1 MKKIIHFSKAFVPC
15 VILSLTLIVL
25 GVVGLF
31 TKGLNMGIDFKPGLI
46 EEVRIA
52 PTALEL
58 NYKGTARVTI
68 ELTNTDMK
76 LIVSGIGAD
85 NQTVSFPYVKYGTV
99 GALATAL
106 NEVEGVTAT
115 PKVDTTVSTIGMFAN
130 SEVSTVLGLSPYR
143 VHYNSGSSV
152 DIETVRNAV
161 AGIEDASVKAIGS
174 ETERSFQ
181 IRVGDDGSSTE
192 ISKKLQDI
200 VSSALTSA
208 FGEENVAVVK
218 TDFIGAQFSASL
230 ATNSIIL
237 VVLTLLLIWLYATI
251 RFHWDFAL
259 GAVLAILH
267 DALIMVAFIT
277 WSGLEFNSTM
287 IAAILTIIG
296 YSINDT
302 VVVLDRIRE
311 NMKIV
316 KTKNFK
322 DILDISQSET
332 LGRTIITTVTTLL
345 AVCSLYF
352 FTTGSMKEFAL
363 ALIVGM
369 ISGVYSTIT
378 IAGAVIAFCRRN
390 WSPSDEE
397 KKTQFIAVEDIEANI

>member
-1 MKKIIHFSKAFVPC
+1 MKKIIHFSKTFIPC
-15 VILSLTLIVL
+15 VILSLALIVL
-25 GVVGLF
+25 GIVGLF

-58 NYKGTARVTI
+58 TYKGTARVTI

-76 LIVSGIGAD
+76 LIISGIGAE
-85 NQTVSFPYVKYGTV
+85 NETVNYPYVKYGTI
-99 GALATAL
+99 GSLATAL
-106 NEVEGVTAT
+106 NEVDGITAT
-115 PKVDTTVSTIGMFAN
+115 VKADTTVSTVGMFAN
-130 SEVSTVLGLSPYR
+130 SEVSTVLGSSPYR
-143 VHYNSGSSV
+143 VHYNTGKSV
-152 DIETVRNAV
+152 DIDTVRNAV
-161 AGIEDASVKAIGS
+161 AGIEGASVKAVGN
-174 ETERSFQ
+174 ETERSYQ
-181 IRVGDDGSSTE
+181 IRVGDDGSDTE
-192 ISKKLQDI
+192 ISKKLQNT
-200 VSSALTSA
+200 VSSALINA

-218 TDFIGAQFSASL
+218 TDFIGAQFSTSL

-237 VVLTLLLIWLYATI
+237 VVLTLLLIWIYATI

-259 GAVLAILH
+259 GAVIAILH
-267 DALIMVAFIT
+267 DALIMLAFIT

-378 IAGAVIAFCRRN
+378 IAGAVIAFCRRK

-397 KKTQFIAVEDIEANI
+397 KKTQFIKVEEIEANL